1 MVEGVG
7 ARTICRGLEQPE
19 ICAEPD
25 VPLPWRR
32 RKKPALTVYILS
44 RPPRPPLD
52 RPSLETDGESDG
64 KKHQN
69 SRQGMIVFPSSRKRG
84 LQGGG
89 KKGKAQTSGG
99 GPSVWAT
106 EGR

>member
-25 VPLPWRR
+25 VPLPGRR
-32 RKKPALTVYILS
+32 RKKPALTVNILI
-44 RPPRPPLD
+44 RPPRPPQD

-64 KKHQN
+64 KKQWN
-69 SRQGMIVFPSSRKRG
+69 NKIA
-84 LQGGG
+84 
-89 KKGKAQTSGG
+89 GKA
-99 GPSVWAT
+99 
-106 EGR
+106 